1 MAKAIGPVFFSTGV
15 IMGKKAVAE
24 FVCRPFCSF
33 YREGDKEDLLCNGA
47 RLLEILMNNGILSP
61 GRLSGIKREAAI
73 STRKDLLMEKAVCAP
88 CPFLADGCD
97 FRAKA
102 PPPDAVPCGGYI
114 LLDLLVA
121 KGIIAMDVLKESE
134 DG

>member
-15 IMGKKAVAE
+15 IMGKKDVAE
-24 FVCRPFCSF
+24 FVCAPFCSF
-33 YREGDKEDLLCNGA
+33 YREGLKEDLLCNGA
-47 RLLEILMNNGILSP
+47 RLVEMLMAKGILSP

-73 STRKDLLMEKAVCAP
+73 STRKDRIMENVVCAP
-88 CPFLADGCD
+88 CPFLEDGCD

-102 PPPDAVPCGGYI
+102 PPPGAVPCGGYI

-121 KGIIAMDVLKESE
+121 KGIIAMDVLKES
-134 DG
+134 GNG